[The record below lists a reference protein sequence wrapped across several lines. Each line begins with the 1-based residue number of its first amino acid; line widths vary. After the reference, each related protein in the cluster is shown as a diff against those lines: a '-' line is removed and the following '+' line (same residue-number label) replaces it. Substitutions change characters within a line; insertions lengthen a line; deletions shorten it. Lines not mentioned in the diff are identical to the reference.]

1 MMTRWFLGLIL
12 MAVVQLPAFGAEL
25 NPDKING
32 ANFTGKLPSE
42 DSISPL
48 AVKVQVLLDRARFSP
63 GEIDGRFG
71 DNVEKALQAF
81 AEANKLASGKV
92 LTPEIWSKL
101 QQASSD
107 AVIAETVLTERD
119 IKGPYIEKL
128 PAKMEDM
135 KSLKALSYTGPK
147 EALSERFHMSQDLLA
162 ALNPGQKFD
171 RAGAKINVVNLPK
184 EAPAKAAR
192 IEVDKARE
200 TVRAFAKDGT
210 LIAFYPA
217 SVGSEEKPTPSG
229 TLKVTSIQPNPTYR
243 YDPKYKF
250 KGVESTKAV
259 HHQCRP
265 EQSGG
270 RDVDRTVAGELWH
283 SRHQRAVAGQQNQ
296 IARLRPAD
304 QLGRRA
310 AGAIAQ
316 KRRRGQFRRRQAGLA
331 LISLRHSRARVF
343 RANPESRTSSLWIAG
358 SHQQT
363 ALRAAVDAPRN
374 DGEFNPDKPLPA
386 SPSARHARS
395 GFPAGCRGRG

>member
-1 MMTRWFLGLIL
+1 MMTRWFLALIL
-12 MAVVQLPAFGAEL
+12 VAVVQLPAFGAEL
-25 NPDKING
+25 TPDKINS

-81 AEANKLASGKV
+81 AEANNLASGKV

-101 QQASSD
+101 QQVLSD
-107 AVIAETVLTERD
+107 AVITETILTERD
-119 IKGPYIEKL
+119 IKGPYLEKL

-171 RAGAKINVVNLPK
+171 RAGARINVVNLAK
-184 EAPAKAAR
+184 EAPPKTAR

-200 TVRAFAKDGT
+200 TVRAFARDGK

-217 SVGSEEKPTPSG
+217 SVGSEEKPTPAGS
-229 TLKVTSIQPNPTYR
+229 LKVVSIQPNPTYR

-250 KGVESTKAV
+250 KGVESKAPFTINAGPNNPV
-259 HHQCRP
+259 GAMWIGLSQASFGIHGTNEPSRVSKTESHGCVRLTNW
-265 EQSGG
+265 
-270 RDVDRTVAGELWH
+270 DV
-283 SRHQRAVAGQQNQ
+283 
-296 IARLRPAD
+296 ARL
-304 QLGRRA
+304 
-310 AGAIAQ
+310 AQ
-316 KRRRGQFRRRQAGLA
+316 
-331 LISLRHSRARVF
+331 SLKKGVEVTFIEGKQVSR
-343 RANPESRTSSLWIAG
+343 
-358 SHQQT
+358 
-363 ALRAAVDAPRN
+363 
-374 DGEFNPDKPLPA
+374 
-386 SPSARHARS
+386 
-395 GFPAGCRGRG
+395 